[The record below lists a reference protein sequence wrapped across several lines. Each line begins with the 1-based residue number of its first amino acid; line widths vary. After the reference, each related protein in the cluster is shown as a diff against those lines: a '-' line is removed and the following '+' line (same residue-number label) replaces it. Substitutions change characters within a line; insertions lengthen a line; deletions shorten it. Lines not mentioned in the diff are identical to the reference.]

1 MRLLMPVNNMKN
13 IVLIGMPGA
22 GKSTVGVL
30 LAKSM
35 LMDFC
40 DTDLL
45 IQKKYSKSLCE
56 IINEEGIDAFIKKED
71 ELVSQV
77 EFENTVIATGGS
89 VVYGE
94 NAMKNLKRNSMV
106 VYLKVSP
113 RGLYERLNNIH
124 TRGIAMKEG
133 TTLDDLYRERA
144 PLYEKYADLT
154 IECEGITP
162 ERCVELIVEKT

>member
-1 MRLLMPVNNMKN
+1 MKN

-45 IQKKYSKSLCE
+45 IQKSTGESLSDT
-56 IINEEGIDAFIKKED
+56 IKKRGIDAFIKLED
-71 ELVSQV
+71 EIIYKNDFKNS
-77 EFENTVIATGGS
+77 VIATGGS
-89 VVYGE
+89 AVYGE
-94 NAMKNLKRNSMV
+94 RAMNKLKESGRI

-113 RGLYERLNNIH
+113 EELNRRVNNIH

-133 TTLDDLYRERA
+133 TTLAELYGQRA
-144 PLYEKYADLT
+144 PLYEKYADVI
-154 IECEGITP
+154 IECDGRTP
-162 ERCVELIVEKT
+162 EECVDLIIK

>member
-1 MRLLMPVNNMKN
+1 MKN

-35 LMDFC
+35 LMNFC

-45 IQKKYSKSLCE
+45 IQNTTSKSLCE
-56 IINEEGIDAFIKKED
+56 IINNEGIDYFIKLEESVVCNYD
-71 ELVSQV
+71 
-77 EFENTVIATGGS
+77 FNNTVIATGGS

-94 NAMKNLKRNSMV
+94 KAMQKLSENGKI

-113 RGLYERLNNIH
+113 DELNRRVNNIH
-124 TRGIAMKEG
+124 TRGIAMKKG
-133 TTLDDLYRERA
+133 TTLAELYVERA
-144 PLYEKYADLT
+144 PLYEKYADVI
-154 IECEGITP
+154 IECDGKTP
-162 ERCVELIVEKT
+162 EECVELIV

>member
-1 MRLLMPVNNMKN
+1 MRRLMQGNNMKN

-22 GKSTVGVL
+22 GKSTVGIL

-56 IINEEGIDAFIKKED
+56 IINEDGIDAFIKKED

-113 RGLYERLNNIH
+113 EELYARINNIH

-133 TTLDDLYRERA
+133 TTLDDLYNERA
-144 PLYEKYADLT
+144 PLYEKYADKI
-154 IECEGITP
+154 IECENLTP
-162 ERCVELIVEKT
+162 EECVELIMK